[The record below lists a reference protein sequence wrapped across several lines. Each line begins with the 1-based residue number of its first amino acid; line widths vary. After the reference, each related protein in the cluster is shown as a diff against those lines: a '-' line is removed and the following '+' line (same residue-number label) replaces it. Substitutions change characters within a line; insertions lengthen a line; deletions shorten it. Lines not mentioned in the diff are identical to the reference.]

1 MQAYEFDAVVKNGVI
16 NIPEKYLDKQLSF
29 IRVILLTKSDD
40 VLPVKKEGKFSAMR
54 LKTKGFTFNRE
65 EANER

>member
-1 MQAYEFDAVVKNGVI
+1 MKAYEFDTVVKDGVI
-16 NIPEKYLDKQLSF
+16 NIPKKYLDKQLSY
-29 IRVILLTKSDD
+29 IRVIVLSKSDE
-40 VLPVKKEGKFSAMR
+40 VLSGKKERKFSAMR

>member
-1 MQAYEFDAVVKNGVI
+1 MQTYEFNTVVHDGI
-16 NIPEKYLDKQLSF
+16 IRIPERYMKKRLSSV
-29 IRVILLTKSDD
+29 RVILQPTMND
-40 VLPVKKEGKFSAMR
+40 PRTEIKKKFAAMK